1 MSRARATFI
10 AMNSRALKLAG
21 GAAVLAGVMACVT
34 TLRAVEF
41 DRGEALYENHCSS
54 CHDPQVHSLGETRHV
69 ATLAD
74 LRARVAAW
82 SVHSGLAWSE
92 EDVNDVTAYLNR
104 RFYRF
109 TRRP

>member
-1 MSRARATFI
+1 MTIDTRR
-10 AMNSRALKLAG
+10 LKLAG
-21 GAAVLAGVMACVT
+21 VLATLSGVLVFVAA
-34 TLRAVEF
+34 LRAVEF

-54 CHDPQVHSLGETRHV
+54 CHDTQVHAPGEMRHV

-82 SVHSGLAWSE
+82 SIHSGLNWSG
-92 EDVNDVTAYLNR
+92 EDISDVTDYLNR

-109 TRRP
+109 TDQP

>member
-1 MSRARATFI
+1 MAMTARG
-10 AMNSRALKLAG
+10 LKLAG
-21 GAAVLAGVMACVT
+21 VTMAVAGVLACVAA
-34 TLRAVEF
+34 LRAVEF

-54 CHDPQVHSLGETRHV
+54 CHDTQVHAPGETRHV

-82 SVHSGLAWSE
+82 SIHSGLNWSE
-92 EDVNDVTAYLNR
+92 EDVTDVTNYLNR

-109 TRRP
+109 TDQP